1 MGQRHGA
8 AEAQEATLLASAT
21 PETPVTPEIP
31 EAFVPRRARRKSSIL
46 SLAVTAFVVP
56 GLFATVALP
65 AYAYQEPSDAS
76 TAEANSALQRFTVAA
91 PPAARDGFTT
101 TSAAD
106 MAAAAAAAAPAS
118 NSAWLLANPPLPFFS
133 LDQVVSIAMQYQGV
147 PYVFG
152 GSTPAGFD
160 CSGFVMYVYAQVGIS
175 LPHGVSSAAAVGT
188 PIAWEAALPGD
199 VVVMP
204 GHSGIYLGNGMMID
218 APFEGRVV
226 SVNSVWSS
234 SAYIVRYGI

>member
-1 MGQRHGA
+1 MAHA
-8 AEAQEATLLASAT
+8 L
-21 PETPVTPEIP
+21 PENPVTPAIP
-31 EAFVPRRARRKSSIL
+31 EAFVANKARRKSSIL

-65 AYAYQEPSDAS
+65 AYAYQEPGDAS
-76 TAEANSALQRFTVAA
+76 TAEATAALQQFTNANAQTLDVDIEVAA
-91 PPAARDGFTT
+91 PVAARDAFTT
-101 TSAAD
+101 TSAAE
-106 MAAAAAAAAPAS
+106 MAAAAAAAAAAPATS
-118 NSAWLLANPPLPFFS
+118 SAWLLANPPLPYFS
-133 LDQVVSIAMQYQGV
+133 LDQVVAIAMQYQGV

-204 GHSGIYLGNGMMID
+204 GHSGIYLGGGMMID
-218 APFEGRVV
+218 APYEGRVV

>member
-1 MGQRHGA
+1 M
-8 AEAQEATLLASAT
+8 
-21 PETPVTPEIP
+21 
-31 EAFVPRRARRKSSIL
+31 
-46 SLAVTAFVVP
+46 
-56 GLFATVALP
+56 FATVALP
-65 AYAYQEPSDAS
+65 AYAYQEPTDSAKAETKAQLQEFTQANAQSLAVASGVSAGVPSRDAF
-76 TAEANSALQRFTVAA
+76 TA
-91 PPAARDGFTT
+91 
-101 TSAAD
+101 TSAAEI
-106 MAAAAAAAAPAS
+106 AAAAAAAAPAS
-118 NSAWLLANPPLPFFS
+118 SYTALLANPPLPYFS
-133 LDQVVSIAMQYQGV
+133 LDQVVSIAMQYQGS

-175 LPHGVSSAAAVGT
+175 LPHGVSSAAALGT

-199 VVVMP
+199 TVVMP

-218 APFEGRVV
+218 APYEGRVV